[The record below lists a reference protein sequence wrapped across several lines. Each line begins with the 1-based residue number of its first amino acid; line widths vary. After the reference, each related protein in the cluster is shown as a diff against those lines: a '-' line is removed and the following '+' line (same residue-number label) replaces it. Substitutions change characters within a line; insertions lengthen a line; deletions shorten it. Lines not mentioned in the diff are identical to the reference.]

1 MTFGILFLG
10 FGLGLLFVIP
20 PGPIAV
26 TLVEVGVNQGRSAG
40 ARSGMGIAAGDT
52 VSGGLAGVT
61 VASGGM
67 LPTAVFD
74 GVQITSAIVLI
85 GLGAIMIGRP
95 GTVESMAAAI
105 TRPARTF
112 FFLTALT
119 PTVFGAWLAILAAMP
134 FAHHLPSRKSC
145 FASANMSTV
154 SRRGWPLLRPQN
166 LSLGRCRQRRRRCRG
181 RRVSPRGPVESSSS
195 HSSA

>member
-74 GVQITSAIVLI
+74 GVRITSAIVLI

-134 FAHHLPSRKSC
+134 FAHHLPSSAA
-145 FASANMSTV
+145 FVVGSGGASAMYHVALGSAAGEFGH
-154 SRRGWPLLRPQN
+154 R
-166 LSLGRCRQRRRRCRG
+166 LSGVALVRITQLGG
-181 RRVSPRGPVESSSS
+181 AAFAGLGLTMVLG
-195 HSSA
+195 